1 MKPLRL
7 LALLIAVLIGL
18 WAFLQPRESKPDSSD
33 APKSEVLS
41 DTSLKS
47 EPIRASD
54 PAPTPEL
61 TNEPAAPVLTES
73 PAATWTLQGLALG
86 AVDQAGIAGLMVTLS
101 HPTGAAQ
108 AATSSVSDGVGAFAF
123 ELDERHWKRGEVRLA
138 SVHDAATGARRF
150 QGLVRLDPNFAI
162 SIQALTGVR
171 GRVLTSLAPRDPRL
185 DVTFWRA
192 PQRAA
197 REWTYVARTK
207 TDTTGW
213 FECDIALAQSVDL
226 LRVDIALDGVHCA
239 SFDTPLDAL
248 RSPSGVELTVELGE
262 LRLSVSDENGA
273 ALAGAELRIAAW
285 GSSPDNF
292 PPVAATGAQG
302 RITLRL
308 PPAHYEL
315 ALGKAGHCSRVE
327 FVDLAPQ
334 LVELELQLARLGEEH
349 ELFGVVVD
357 ERGEPVP
364 AAFVA
369 VGPRT
374 RIDELGAAGTH
385 GVRTD
390 KLGAFRLRSCSS
402 QELELTAFHRDFGLS
417 APLVVTPD
425 GTRLVVALARRGKVQ
440 VDVLTDP
447 LPGPFHD
454 GECDYVLVPQAG
466 GESVFGVADT
476 LPFEVDELLVGDYD
490 VFVLLPG
497 LDGCAE
503 GFVRIEAARTALVL
517 LPARRAHWIG
527 GRALDAQGSALP
539 DLQVRALAR
548 WPATAAQAL
557 SWGRTLGDG
566 SFRVFS
572 DASEAELFL
581 QDASGEL
588 LRQHVRE
595 GEALELRTP

>member
-7 LALLIAVLIGL
+7 LAVLIAVLLGL
-18 WAFLQPRESKPDSSD
+18 WAFFRSREGAPAGSGAPRTDVVAPTVPDA
-33 APKSEVLS
+33 APV
-41 DTSLKS
+41 
-47 EPIRASD
+47 RAAD
-54 PAPTPEL
+54 PVENTTPTAEQPAPTDA
-61 TNEPAAPVLTES
+61 AAPVV
-73 PAATWTLQGLALG
+73 TWTLQGLALSAG
-86 AVDQAGIAGLMVTLS
+86 EHAGIAGLAVTLS
-101 HPTGAAQ
+101 HPAGAAH
-108 AATSSVSDGVGAFAF
+108 AATSSVSDGLGAFVF
-123 ELDERHWKRGEVRLA
+123 ELDERHWKRGDVRLA
-138 SVHDAATGARRF
+138 SVHDAASGARRF
-150 QGLVRLDPNFAI
+150 QGLVRLDPNFTI
-162 SIQALTGVR
+162 ALHELTAVR

-213 FECDIALAQSVDL
+213 FEGELPLAQSVDL

-292 PPVAATGAQG
+292 PPVAATDAQG

-327 FVDLAPQ
+327 FVEIAPQ
-334 LVELELQLARLGEEH
+334 PVELELQLTRVAEEH

-374 RIDELGAAGTH
+374 QIDELGAAGTH

-390 KLGAFRLRSCSS
+390 EFGAFRLRACSS

-417 APLVVTPD
+417 TPVVVTPD

-466 GESVFGVADT
+466 GESIFGVAST

-503 GFVRIEAARTALVL
+503 GFVRVEAARTAPVL
-517 LPARRAHWIG
+517 LPARRAHWIR

-557 SWGRTLGDG
+557 SWGTTLGDG

-572 DASEAELFL
+572 DASEAELL
-581 QDASGEL
+581 LEDLNGEL
-588 LRQHVRE
+588 LRQQVRE
-595 GEALELRTP
+595 GDSIELRTP

>member
-7 LALLIAVLIGL
+7 LALLIAVLIGV
-18 WAFLQPRESKPDSSD
+18 WAYFQPRPSTPASSD
-33 APKSEVLS
+33 APKSDVLS
-41 DTSLKS
+41 DATSDT

-54 PAPTPEL
+54 PAPTLES
-61 TNEPAAPVLTES
+61 TNDPSAPAPTES
-73 PAATWTLQGLALG
+73 PAATWTLQGLALST
-86 AVDQAGIAGLMVTLS
+86 VDQAGIAGLKVTLS
-101 HPTGAAQ
+101 HPAGAAQ
-108 AATSSVSDGVGAFAF
+108 AATSSVSDGLGAFVF

-138 SVHDAATGARRF
+138 SVHDAASGARRF

-192 PQRAA
+192 PQRAS
-197 REWTYVARTK
+197 REWTYVARTV

-213 FECDIALAQSVDL
+213 FECDLALAPSVDL

-248 RSPSGVELTVELGE
+248 RSPSGVELNVELGE
-262 LRLSVSDENGA
+262 LRLSVADENGA
-273 ALAGAELRIAAW
+273 AVVGAELRIAAW
-285 GSSPDNF
+285 GGSPDNF
-292 PPVAATGAQG
+292 PPVAATDARGQ
-302 RITLRL
+302 IMLRL
-308 PPAHYEL
+308 PPAHYEF

-327 FVDLAPQ
+327 FVEIAPQ
-334 LVELELQLARLGEEH
+334 PVELELQLARLGEEH

-374 RIDELGAAGTH
+374 QIDELGAAGTH

-390 KLGAFRLRSCSS
+390 EFGNFRLRSCSS

-417 APLVVTPD
+417 TPLLVTPD

-440 VDVLTDP
+440 IDVLTDP
-447 LPGPFHD
+447 LPGPFRD
-454 GECDYVLVPQAG
+454 GECDYVFVPQAG
-466 GESVFGVADT
+466 GESIFGVADT

-490 VFVLLPG
+490 VFVVLSG

-503 GFVRIEAARTALVL
+503 GFVRVEAARTAQALI
-517 LPARRAHWIG
+517 PARRAHWIS

-548 WPATAAQAL
+548 WPAAAAQAL
-557 SWGRTLGDG
+557 SWGTTLGDG
-566 SFRVFS
+566 SFRVFC
-572 DASEAELFL
+572 DASEADLLLEDLN
-581 QDASGEL
+581 GEL
-588 LRQHVRE
+588 LRQQVRE
-595 GEALELRTP
+595 GESIELRTP

>member
-7 LALLIAVLIGL
+7 LALLIAVLVGV
-18 WAFLQPRESKPDSSD
+18 WAYFRSRESTPAGSGAPRSEAAATTTPKTEPVSSVD
-33 APKSEVLS
+33 
-41 DTSLKS
+41 
-47 EPIRASD
+47 
-54 PAPTPEL
+54 
-61 TNEPAAPVLTES
+61 PAAPTAPIAEPTGASENVA
-73 PAATWTLQGLALG
+73 PVVTWTLQGLALS
-86 AVDQAGIAGLMVTLS
+86 ASDHAGIAGLKVTLS
-101 HPTGAAQ
+101 HPAGAAH
-108 AATSSVSDGVGAFAF
+108 AATSSVSDGLGAFAF
-123 ELDERHWKRGEVRLA
+123 ELDERHWKRGDVRLA
-138 SVHDAATGARRF
+138 SVHEAASGARRF
-150 QGLVRLDPNFAI
+150 QGLVRLDPNFTI
-162 SIQALTGVR
+162 ALRELTAVR

-185 DVTFWRA
+185 DVSFWRA
-192 PQRAA
+192 PQRAS
-197 REWTYVARTK
+197 REWTYVARTA

-213 FECDIALAQSVDL
+213 FECELPLAPSVDL

-292 PPVAATGAQG
+292 PPVAATDAQG
-302 RITLRL
+302 LLTLRL

-327 FVDLAPQ
+327 FVEIAPQ
-334 LVELELQLARLGEEH
+334 TVELELQLARLGEEH

-374 RIDELGAAGTH
+374 QIDELGAAGTH

-390 KLGAFRLRSCSS
+390 EFGNFRLRSCSS

-466 GESVFGVADT
+466 GESISGVASA

-503 GFVRIEAARTALVL
+503 GFVRVEAARTTPVL
-517 LPARRAHWIG
+517 LPARRAHWLG
-527 GRALDAQGSALP
+527 GRALNAQGAPLP
-539 DLQVRALAR
+539 DLQVSALGR
-548 WPATAAQAL
+548 WPAAAAQQL
-557 SWGRTLGDG
+557 SWGLTLGDG
-566 SFRVFS
+566 SFRVFC